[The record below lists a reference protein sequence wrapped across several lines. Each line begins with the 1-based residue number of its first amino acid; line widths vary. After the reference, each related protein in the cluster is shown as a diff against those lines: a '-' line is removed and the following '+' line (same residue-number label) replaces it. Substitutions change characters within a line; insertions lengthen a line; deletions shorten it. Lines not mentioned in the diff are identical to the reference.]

1 MGGLDSDSEMGTAVR
16 VISECFSKALL
27 HKALR
32 GIAEHVTSEST
43 RLSLAVCPRN
53 LRVHSA
59 AQTGFLRK

>member
-1 MGGLDSDSEMGTAVR
+1 MGGHNSDSEMGTAVR
-16 VISECFSKALL
+16 VISEFFGKAML

-32 GIAEHVTSEST
+32 GIAEHVTSECT

-59 AQTGFLRK
+59 AQTGLLRK